1 MRFTGAV
8 LVIMGLASLISGGI
22 KYNRQAT
29 LLDAGG
35 IKATATEHKLVKV
48 APVVASLIL
57 LGGVLLLAVP
67 SRRLA

>member
-1 MRFTGAV
+1 MRFTGVV

-35 IKATATEHKLVKV
+35 FKATSTEHRRITI
-48 APVVASLIL
+48 APVVATVIL